1 MGNMI
6 RFHRGGLCL
15 TGESDGDD
23 QTVYY
28 EGEKPDGIAF
38 RAFASRTSQRDVDT
52 FGKLPDGAEELDNT
66 MQGSFEATRNREDP
80 IMTSVAGR

>member
-1 MGNMI
+1 MGNTI

-15 TGESDGDD
+15 TGESDRDD
-23 QTVYY
+23 HSVHD

-52 FGKLPDGAEELDNT
+52 FGKLPDGPSLHTGNASYREGNVIEAH
-66 MQGSFEATRNREDP
+66 SF
-80 IMTSVAGR
+80 G